1 MERSH
6 PLWDGK
12 GLEAGLPFQDGA
24 EVKEEAFTSLKAQTK
39 AKKGSA
45 EKHP

>member
-1 MERSH
+1 M
-6 PLWDGK
+6 GK
-12 GLEAGLPFQDGA
+12 AWRLGLPFQDGA